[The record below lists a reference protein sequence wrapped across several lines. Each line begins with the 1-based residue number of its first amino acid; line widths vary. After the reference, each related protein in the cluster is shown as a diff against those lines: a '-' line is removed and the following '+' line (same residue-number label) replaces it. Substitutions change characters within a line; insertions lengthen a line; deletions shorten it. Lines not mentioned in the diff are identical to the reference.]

1 MQQKILEIV
10 FITKKFTQCKT
21 SRTLKID
28 LFETPDNK
36 NIGKLFSRYEIFSW
50 TKLILVLIHLKYW
63 YCNFPIPRL
72 SLPPSSFSVKFYSSQ
87 PRPSSTKSS
96 WCFSLVSLFCTTAF
110 DHTPPQ
116 VLDVPNRGWNMLPI
130 KNLSL
135 LEQFLLQS

>member
-1 MQQKILEIV
+1 MQRKILERV

-63 YCNFPIPRL
+63 YYNFPIPRL
-72 SLPPSSFSVKFYSSQ
+72 SLPPSPSQ
-87 PRPSSTKSS
+87 SNFTQANQNRLQQNPHDVLHWFLYFVLRHLTAHHPKYWMYQTMGETCYPSKI
-96 WCFSLVSLFCTTAF
+96 WVF
-110 DHTPPQ
+110 
-116 VLDVPNRGWNMLPI
+116 
-130 KNLSL
+130 
-135 LEQFLLQS
+135 